1 MQVVGY
7 FIQDFHMKPSPA
19 LVGLITLALVG
30 CDSKPQSESLI
41 HFEVRVPD
49 SKSAGYPL
57 INGVPQGRGLYDLSV
72 SQFICYERLRQLD
85 KIQERIYAAESEIDT
100 EERRSFTDSTRREVE
115 ANAEAK
121 VTRLRQEISQNRA
134 LIVAILSDLEKSKK

>member
-1 MQVVGY
+1 
-7 FIQDFHMKPSPA
+7 MKPSPA
-19 LVGLITLALVG
+19 LVGLLCLALFG

-41 HFEVRVPD
+41 QFEVRVPD
-49 SKSAGYPL
+49 SKSAGYPV
-57 INGVPQGRGLYDLSV
+57 INGSFHNSLRDLSV
-72 SQFICYERLRQLD
+72 SQFICYERLRQLE

-100 EERRSFTDSTRREVE
+100 EERRSFTDSTEREVK

-134 LIVAILSDLEKSKK
+134 LILAILSDLEKSTK

>member
-1 MQVVGY
+1 
-7 FIQDFHMKPSPA
+7 MKYSHT

-30 CDSKPQSESLI
+30 CDSKSQSESPI
-41 HFEVRVPD
+41 DFEVRVPD
-49 SKSAGYPL
+49 SKSAGYP
-57 INGVPQGRGLYDLSV
+57 IMNGVSQFDRLRLSV
-72 SQFICYERLRQLD
+72 SQFICYERLRQLE
-85 KIQERIYAAESEIDT
+85 KIQERIHAAESEIDT

-115 ANAEAK
+115 ANVEAK